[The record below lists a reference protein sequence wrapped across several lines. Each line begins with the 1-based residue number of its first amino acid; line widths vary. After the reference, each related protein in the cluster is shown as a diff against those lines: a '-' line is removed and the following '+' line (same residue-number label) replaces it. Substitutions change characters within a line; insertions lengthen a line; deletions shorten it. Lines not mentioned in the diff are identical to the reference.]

1 MILAPFTPFLAEE
14 LYQQMTGSGESVH
27 LLDYST
33 DTEVDQEVLDQM
45 TAVRKVIAEGLALRM
60 YKSDSEEQIKVRQPL
75 AKYVYAGEKLP
86 EWAEEIVKEEV
97 NVKSVEQGET
107 AWLDKNITKELA
119 EEGFVRELIRAVQSA
134 RKKAGL
140 QVDDRIRLSVSCEV
154 PSEWTATLKAEVL
167 ALELA
172 QNENYAYD
180 EIAKVGGENVT
191 ISLERM

>member
-1 MILAPFTPFLAEE
+1 M
-14 LYQQMTGSGESVH
+14 
-27 LLDYST
+27 
-33 DTEVDQEVLDQM
+33 
-45 TAVRKVIAEGLALRM
+45 
-60 YKSDSEEQIKVRQPL
+60 
-75 AKYVYAGEKLP
+75 
-86 EWAEEIVKEEV
+86 
-97 NVKSVEQGET
+97 

-119 EEGFVRELIRAVQSA
+119 NEGFIRELIRAVQSA

-154 PSEWTATLKAEVL
+154 PSEWTATLKTEVL

>member
-1 MILAPFTPFLAEE
+1 M
-14 LYQQMTGSGESVH
+14 
-27 LLDYST
+27 
-33 DTEVDQEVLDQM
+33 LDQM

-86 EWAEEIVKEEV
+86 EWAEETVEEEV

-107 AWLDKNITKELA
+107 AWLDKNITKEPA
-119 EEGFVRELIRAVQSA
+119 EEGSVRELIRAVQSA

-140 QVDDRIRLSVSCEV
+140 QVEDRIRLSVSCEV

-172 QNENYAYD
+172 QNVNHAYD

>member
-1 MILAPFTPFLAEE
+1 MTEFPKTTEIDDAEILG
-14 LYQQMTGSGESVH
+14 QMA
-27 LLDYST
+27 
-33 DTEVDQEVLDQM
+33 QAR
-45 TAVRKVIAEGLALRM
+45 AVINDGLALRM
-60 YKSDSEEQIKVRQPL
+60 RKSETEEQVKVRQPL
-75 AKYVYAGEKLP
+75 AKYAYAGEKLP
-86 EWAEEIVKEEV
+86 EWAEEIVKDEV
-97 NVKSVEQGET
+97 NVKSVEQGEM

-119 EEGFVRELIRAVQSA
+119 NEGFTRELIRAVQSA

-154 PSEWTATLKAEVL
+154 PSEWTATLKTEVL

-172 QNENYAYD
+172 QSENYAYD